1 MRLFSKNEV
10 SILNRKE
17 KVDYLIKMIE
27 EIEGVLL
34 DASYFEDYPDAR
46 IDDEIDWF
54 DYLMTK

>member
-1 MRLFSKNEV
+1 MNT
-10 SILNRKE
+10 LNRTE
-17 KVDYLIKMIE
+17 KIDYLIRMID